1 MQKRKRGKEEKR
13 KRGKEEKRKRGKEEK
28 RKCPM
33 DEHVEATIL
42 FGIYLGGTVA
52 SPVGVFMWQGPWAAL
67 AAVGLLAV
75 LFAMSQTIVMA
86 TNVGAR
92 TILRAISGAG
102 RYRGQGDIG
111 GRAISGAGR

>member
-1 MQKRKRGKEEKR
+1 MPRPTTFVGMTEGTTNHCGRSRCKRE
-13 KRGKEEKRKRGKEEK
+13 KEEK

-52 SPVGVFMWQGPWAAL
+52 SLVGVFMWQGPWAAL

-102 RYRGQGDIG
+102 R
-111 GRAISGAGR
+111 

>member
-1 MQKRKRGKEEKR
+1 MRSFPMQKRI
-13 KRGKEEKRKRGKEEK
+13 K

-33 DEHVEATIL
+33 GEHVEATIL

-52 SPVGVFMWQGPWAAL
+52 SLVGVFMWQGPWAAL

-102 RYRGQGDIG
+102 R
-111 GRAISGAGR
+111 

>member
-1 MQKRKRGKEEKR
+1 MRAGAGALGEEQAQCLILLRSSGCRKEQPTIAVVPDA
-13 KRGKEEKRKRGKEEK
+13 KEEK

-52 SPVGVFMWQGPWAAL
+52 SLVGVFMWQGPWAAL

-102 RYRGQGDIG
+102 R
-111 GRAISGAGR
+111 